1 MRSKRDPS
9 SQKALLWM
17 TAKCG
22 WEARR
27 RIVAALRADRLGG
40 DAAFGQSGGRAAA
53 LQRFSLRR
61 SPRRWIGGATGLRK
75 VVSNIMG
82 RDAWGS
88 VCWRAW
94 I

>member
-27 RIVAALRADRLGG
+27 RIVAALRADRVWVVTRRLGKAVAEPPHSKG
-40 DAAFGQSGGRAAA
+40 SRCCDRRGVGLAAR
-53 LQRFSLRR
+53 L
-61 SPRRWIGGATGLRK
+61 
-75 VVSNIMG
+75 
-82 RDAWGS
+82 D
-88 VCWRAW
+88 
-94 I
+94 